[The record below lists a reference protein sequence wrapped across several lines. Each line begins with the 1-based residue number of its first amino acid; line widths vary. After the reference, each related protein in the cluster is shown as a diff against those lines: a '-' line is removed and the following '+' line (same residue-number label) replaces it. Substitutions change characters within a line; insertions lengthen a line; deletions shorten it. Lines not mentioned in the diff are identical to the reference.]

1 MSVDHVFIIKD
12 ENYTLQNQ
20 WRQGRIIN
28 LVIGSDNLIRGASIG
43 WVLNAKKSI
52 IQGPIEKLA
61 SLEITK
67 RKQ

>member
-28 LVIGSDNLIRGASIG
+28 LVIGSDNLIRGASIR

>member
-12 ENYTLQNQ
+12 ENHTLQNQ

>member
-1 MSVDHVFIIKD
+1 MSVDDVFIIKG

-28 LVIGSDNLIRGASIG
+28 LVIGSDNLIPGASTG
-43 WVLNAKKSI
+43 CVLNAKKSI
-52 IQGPIEKLA
+52 IQRPIEKLA